1 VAAYREVVVEP
12 VYATVIAIITAAFRL
27 LGWRIDV
34 QGAEHIPRSGA
45 GVIAT
50 NHVGYLDFTFV
61 GYAAHRRRRLVRFLA
76 KREVFDRRVAGWLM
90 RRMRHIPVDRFGK
103 AAESYT
109 ASVTALQRG
118 ELIGMF
124 PEATI
129 SRSFVPAAAK
139 TGAARMAMAAGVP
152 LIPGA
157 VWGSQRL
164 LTKGRKPNLQR
175 GVAISVFLGAPVP
188 YEADEDPAEVTRRL
202 MTRVGELLAAAQ
214 ETYPQVPAGDD
225 DRWWLP
231 AHLGGTA
238 PTVAEAD
245 AAATAE
251 RAARLEERRAARG
264 R

>member
-1 VAAYREVVVEP
+1 VEP
-12 VYATVIAIITAAFRL
+12 VYATVIWLITTGFRL
-27 LGWRIDV
+27 YGWRITV
-34 QGAEHIPRSGA
+34 QGAEHIPRSGP

-61 GYAAHRRRRLVRFLA
+61 GYAARQRRRLVRFLA
-76 KREVFDRRVAGWLM
+76 KKEVFDRPVVGSLM
-90 RRMRHIPVDRFGK
+90 RTMRHIPVDRFGK
-103 AAESYT
+103 AADSY
-109 ASVTALQRG
+109 AAAVGALQRG

-139 TGAARMAMAAGVP
+139 TGAARMAMAAPAP

-175 GVAISVFLGAPVP
+175 GVAISVVVGAPIA
-188 YEADEDPAEVTRRL
+188 YEPDEDPAEVSRRL
-202 MTRVGELLAAAQ
+202 MTRIGELLASAQ
-214 ETYPQVPAGDD
+214 ATYPQHPSGDG

-238 PTVAEAD
+238 PTVAEAEAE
-245 AAATAE
+245 AARE
-251 RAARLEERRAARG
+251 RAALIEQRRASRRTPAA
-264 R
+264 

>member
-1 VAAYREVVVEP
+1 MEP
-12 VYATVIAIITAAFRL
+12 VYGTVIRLVKTGFRL
-27 LGWRIDV
+27 FGWRVDV
-34 QGAEHIPRSGA
+34 QGAEHIPSTGA

-61 GYAAHRRRRLVRFLA
+61 GYAARERRRLVRFLA
-76 KREVFDRRVAGWLM
+76 KQEIYERRVVGWLM
-90 RRMRHIPVDRFGK
+90 RKMRHIPVDRFGK
-103 AAESYT
+103 AAESYS
-109 ASVTALQRG
+109 AAVTALHRG

-157 VWGSQRL
+157 VWGTQRL

-175 GVAISVFLGAPVP
+175 GVAISVFLGEPVA
-188 YEADEDPAEVTRRL
+188 YEPGESPEEVTHRL
-202 MTRVGELLAAAQ
+202 MTRIGELLASAQ
-214 ETYPQVPAGDD
+214 QTYPQAPAGDD
-225 DRWWLP
+225 DRWWQP

-238 PTVAEAD
+238 PTVAETEAI
-245 AAATAE
+245 AAEE
-251 RAARLEERRAARG
+251 RASRLEKRRAVRKANRTTPAA
-264 R
+264 